1 MGLSS
6 QFLNISET
14 MNPFLRLFFIACSII
29 FFHALCNGAPDTQEI
44 HTSSISDKPP
54 NVLVILADQLRANSL
69 GYAKLEN
76 VKTPNIDS
84 LERISVNFAN
94 AVSVNP
100 VCTPYR
106 ASFMTGQYPSDNGI
120 YFNDVRLPY
129 DAPSIG
135 KVFRK
140 GGYDTA
146 YVGKWHI
153 NGGGRKN
160 FIPKE
165 GRRGFEYFKVLE
177 CTHDYLNSNYYDN
190 DDPTIK
196 TWEGFDA
203 FAQTADAIKYM
214 DKKAAEEKSD
224 NAKPFF
230 MMISYGIPHF
240 PHLTALENYKN
251 KYPIEDLKFPP
262 NVAEKPKER
271 DFWELQGYYAHISVL
286 DECVGRI
293 VESLRKNGLIKNTI
307 IIFTSDHG
315 EMMLSHSCK
324 AWWKHTF
331 WNESSTIPLL
341 IFTGK
346 AKGKTLKPITTPDLT
361 TTIISLAGLKPD
373 PLMGKGRDFSKN
385 AIGLDKSEDGCA
397 LVQGLAPFDY
407 ALNNPGPYRQIRTK
421 DFSYT
426 ELLSGQKFL
435 FDRHNDVYEM
445 NNLAGNPAYADTEKK
460 MSNLLRSELK
470 RIGDEFM
477 PAEYYHKKFNYTDK
491 INKHGTMPYKDF

>member
-6 QFLNISET
+6 QFLNISEV

-29 FFHALCNGAPDTQEI
+29 FFHALCNGASDTQEI

-165 GRRGFEYFKVLE
+165 GGAA
-177 CTHDYLNSNYYDN
+177 LNISRFSN
-190 DDPTIK
+190 
-196 TWEGFDA
+196 A
-203 FAQTADAIKYM
+203 
-214 DKKAAEEKSD
+214 
-224 NAKPFF
+224 
-230 MMISYGIPHF
+230 
-240 PHLTALENYKN
+240 
-251 KYPIEDLKFPP
+251 
-262 NVAEKPKER
+262 R
-271 DFWELQGYYAHISVL
+271 
-286 DECVGRI
+286 
-293 VESLRKNGLIKNTI
+293 
-307 IIFTSDHG
+307 
-315 EMMLSHSCK
+315 
-324 AWWKHTF
+324 
-331 WNESSTIPLL
+331 
-341 IFTGK
+341 
-346 AKGKTLKPITTPDLT
+346 
-361 TTIISLAGLKPD
+361 TTI
-373 PLMGKGRDFSKN
+373 
-385 AIGLDKSEDGCA
+385 
-397 LVQGLAPFDY
+397 
-407 ALNNPGPYRQIRTK
+407 
-421 DFSYT
+421 
-426 ELLSGQKFL
+426 
-435 FDRHNDVYEM
+435 
-445 NNLAGNPAYADTEKK
+445 
-460 MSNLLRSELK
+460 
-470 RIGDEFM
+470 
-477 PAEYYHKKFNYTDK
+477 
-491 INKHGTMPYKDF
+491 